1 MYLGGSATDV
11 ARELLLDKAFGFMKK
26 TRMDKLL
33 LVKYSAYPFKD
44 FFKGLEKNEAV
55 RRIFG
60 EKTEEV
66 LSNLKVEFT
75 KLGGYMFVNDRN
87 GHLVINVDYLNSGN
101 KTDIYLDVIHEL
113 VHIRQFSEGKE
124 LFDHNYTYA
133 ERPTEIEAYQFVV
146 EEARRMGLS
155 DERICLYL
163 KTEWMTDEDLRR
175 LTKAVGVECRE
186 KKKHPS

>member
-1 MYLGGSATDV
+1 M
-11 ARELLLDKAFGFMKK
+11 ARELLLDKAFGFMRK

-33 LVKYSAYPFKD
+33 LVRSSAYPFTD

-60 EKTEEV
+60 EKTAEV

-75 KLGGYMFVNDRN
+75 KLGGYMFVNDKN
-87 GHLVINVDYLNSGN
+87 GHLVINVDYLNSGD

-124 LFDHNYTYA
+124 LFDHSYKYV

-163 KTEWMTDEDLRR
+163 KTEWMADEDLQR